1 MTVDELASVASRIR
15 AAGESVV
22 LCHGVFD
29 LLHIGHVRHLQAA
42 SREGDALMVTVTADA
57 YVNKGPDR
65 PVFTEQLR
73 AEMLASLEYVDYV
86 AVNHAPTAESVLVKV
101 KPDVYVKGSDYADPD
116 DDVSGKIRD
125 EQETVKRNG
134 RRVVFT
140 KELTFS
146 SSSLLNNYFDVFDP
160 EVSAYLRCRRQD
172 LSADALI
179 ELIERVA
186 DYRVLFVGSTII
198 DEYHYV
204 DPLGK
209 SPKENLIATQFVGR
223 EEFAGGV
230 IAAAN
235 HAASFCREI
244 EVITS
249 LGAAEAYED
258 LVRSSVKPNVKL
270 NLIMREGAPTT
281 AKRRFV
287 DRAYLRKLFEVY
299 RMDDTPLPSALTE
312 TLNARIRERAADADL
327 VIVTDFG
334 HGLIGPSTV
343 AALTQLDC
351 FLAVN
356 TQTNSANTGYNLI
369 TKYPRAD
376 FVCIDAPEA
385 RLAVAEKHASMERVV
400 GELLA
405 QRINCRN
412 LIVTQGRKGCLTFN
426 GSNGLH
432 AIPAFT
438 KTVVDTIGAGDAF
451 FAVAA
456 PLMAAGGAIED
467 VGFIG
472 SAAGAIKVGIVGH
485 RSPVEKIALIKFITT
500 LLK

>member
-1 MTVDELASVASRIR
+1 MHSTPKHG
-15 AAGESVV
+15 AGSA
-22 LCHGVFD
+22 G
-29 LLHIGHVRHLQAA
+29 
-42 SREGDALMVTVTADA
+42 
-57 YVNKGPDR
+57 
-65 PVFTEQLR
+65 
-73 AEMLASLEYVDYV
+73 
-86 AVNHAPTAESVLVKV
+86 ESVLVKV

-160 EVSAYLRCRRQD
+160 EVNAYLRCRRQD

-281 AKRRFV
+281 
-287 DRAYLRKLFEVY
+287 
-299 RMDDTPLPSALTE
+299 S
-312 TLNARIRERAADADL
+312 
-327 VIVTDFG
+327 
-334 HGLIGPSTV
+334 
-343 AALTQLDC
+343 
-351 FLAVN
+351 
-356 TQTNSANTGYNLI
+356 
-369 TKYPRAD
+369 
-376 FVCIDAPEA
+376 
-385 RLAVAEKHASMERVV
+385 
-400 GELLA
+400 
-405 QRINCRN
+405 
-412 LIVTQGRKGCLTFN
+412 KGCSASRSSLAGYCFRKTSKPIN
-426 GSNGLH
+426 VGLR
-432 AIPAFT
+432 FS
-438 KTVVDTIGAGDAF
+438 
-451 FAVAA
+451 
-456 PLMAAGGAIED
+456 L
-467 VGFIG
+467 
-472 SAAGAIKVGIVGH
+472 
-485 RSPVEKIALIKFITT
+485 
-500 LLK
+500 